1 MGLVT
6 LKLQNLVF
14 PTNKYLNEHW
24 WLQYRGDR
32 LFYNDELGGYMLPQY
47 RFVEF
52 FTYFNSF
59 SIKKWKHFT
68 NITNVSLHLKI
79 KGHFFVNTFGHYIRN
94 NVIEKEI
101 SEDKHYNFP
110 EPTELVIN
118 FEQEKSSVISFQISS
133 LSECEIYS
141 GYYATEIDEEQVRN
155 VDIAIATTTFKK
167 EEFITKNAEMLKN
180 EILYCDDECSDHFYV
195 NIVDNGRTLN
205 PDDFNGSKM
214 HVFPNQNVGGSG
226 GYARGMIEAL
236 RGKKKPTH
244 VLLMDDDVIIV
255 AESLKRTF
263 YLLRVVKDEYQ
274 DRFVSGAMLYY
285 EKMNVQHEDVGYVH
299 KDGSYGPQKPSFEL
313 QKWDSVVKNEENYDK
328 FDDHYAG
335 WWYCCI
341 PTTYIEANKLPL
353 PLFIRGDDVEYSLR
367 NDAKFIT
374 LNGICIWHMGFVTK
388 YNAAMELYQVHRN
401 SLIFQAFSGVC
412 QDIDFVKR
420 ITDFY
425 KVEIRR
431 FNYNSCELLLESID
445 DFMKG
450 PDFLFKP
457 EGERIMK
464 EHGAMNEK
472 LVPIE
477 ENYPDIEVNL
487 DDLYKYE
494 ELGFWQKVF
503 YKITVNGH
511 LYPKFMLTD
520 DVGVIAYDWFNCP
533 KKQYKRKV
541 LLAVN
546 PYENTGAMRVLSR
559 KKYLELHKHYKK
571 TIRNYKRNHKKVEE
585 EFRKKKDEYTSYEF
599 WLNYLGIK

>member
-1 MGLVT
+1 
-6 LKLQNLVF
+6 
-14 PTNKYLNEHW
+14 
-24 WLQYRGDR
+24 
-32 LFYNDELGGYMLPQY
+32 
-47 RFVEF
+47 
-52 FTYFNSF
+52 
-59 SIKKWKHFT
+59 
-68 NITNVSLHLKI
+68 
-79 KGHFFVNTFGHYIRN
+79 
-94 NVIEKEI
+94 
-101 SEDKHYNFP
+101 
-110 EPTELVIN
+110 
-118 FEQEKSSVISFQISS
+118 
-133 LSECEIYS
+133 
-141 GYYATEIDEEQVRN
+141 
-155 VDIAIATTTFKK
+155 
-167 EEFITKNAEMLKN
+167 
-180 EILYCDDECSDHFYV
+180 
-195 NIVDNGRTLN
+195 
-205 PDDFNGSKM
+205 
-214 HVFPNQNVGGSG
+214 
-226 GYARGMIEAL
+226 
-236 RGKKKPTH
+236 
-244 VLLMDDDVIIV
+244 
-255 AESLKRTF
+255 
-263 YLLRVVKDEYQ
+263 
-274 DRFVSGAMLYY
+274 MLYY

-487 DDLYKYE
+487 DDLYKFE

-571 TIRNYKRNHKKVEE
+571 TIRNYKKNHKKVEE